1 VILRPYGVVVA
12 GELQLGLEVVIEEGV
27 VQEVRPHTGMPE
39 DYVLSP
45 AFVNAHSHLEYRG
58 LQDRIPSLSFW
69 QWIGELVRLN
79 TDTSPEETRQWTE
92 LAASENRK
100 TGVALIA
107 DHSNRPFAGAALEAQ
122 SIKGTIFQET
132 ITVDCWGDGAD
143 KIREIEERAA
153 KQRTECSLEVFVS
166 THAPYS
172 VDPSSLR
179 RINESSAKNSIHAA
193 ESYEELDWMTKGEG
207 PIADFYT
214 SNGFASPGFR
224 STIAYLSSLGM
235 VRPGTQLVHCC
246 SIDDEDIELMA
257 RGGVHVAHC
266 PYSNVFLHCPISP
279 VRRMLNAG
287 IPVGL
292 GMDSAASGGPIDM
305 FLAMRSALSS
315 SYSLGEPLSP
325 ETVWHMATT
334 AGASSL
340 GVSGW
345 SVAAGSSCPLIK
357 VYVQGA
363 YSVGEVIESA
373 KPEMVEFV

>member
-1 VILRPYGVVVA
+1 MILRPYGVVVA
-12 GELQLGLEVVIEEGV
+12 GELLLGLEVVVEDRVI
-27 VQEVRPHTGMPE
+27 QEVRPHTGMPE

-69 QWIGELVRLN
+69 NWIGELVRLN
-79 TDTSPEETRQWTE
+79 EDVSYDETRRWTE
-92 LAASENRK
+92 RASLENRQ

-132 ITVDCWGDGAD
+132 ITIDCWGDGAD

-153 KQRTECSLEVFVS
+153 QQRKECTLDIFVS

-179 RINESSAKNSIHAA
+179 RINEKSAKNSIHAA
-193 ESYEELDWMTKGEG
+193 ESYEEMDWMTKGEG
-207 PIADFYT
+207 PIAEFYA
-214 SNGFASPGFR
+214 SYGLESPGFR
-224 STIAYLSSLGM
+224 STITYLSSLDM
-235 VRPGTQLVHCC
+235 IRPGTQLVHCC
-246 SIDDEDIELMA
+246 SVDEEDIELMA
-257 RGGVHVAHC
+257 HGGVNVAHC
-266 PYSNVFLHCPISP
+266 PYSNVYLHCPIAP
-279 VRRMLNAG
+279 VRRMLEAG
-287 IPVGL
+287 VPVGL

-325 ETVWHMATT
+325 ETIWNMATT

-345 SVAAGSSCPLIK
+345 SVSAGSSCPLIK
-357 VYVQGA
+357 VHVAGA
-363 YSVGEVIESA
+363 YSIGEVIEA
-373 KPEMVEFV
+373 AVPDRVEFI